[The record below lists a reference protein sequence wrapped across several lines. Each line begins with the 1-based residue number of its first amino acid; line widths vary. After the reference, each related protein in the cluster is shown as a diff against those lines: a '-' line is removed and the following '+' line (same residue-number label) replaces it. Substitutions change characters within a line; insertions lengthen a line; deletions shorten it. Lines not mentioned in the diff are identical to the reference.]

1 MKFSKSVL
9 LALGVSMLVSSA
21 SANSCWECPTETS
34 PVADCITC
42 AGKALVG
49 DELEVVVDFEGCK
62 DDAISWGC
70 CTGSD
75 GAAGAC
81 EAVKCCDGVS
91 CSGPPDAN
99 RPKCETVTSMKVRVP
114 SDATSIT
121 INTHDGQTVNEAGAL
136 ANEVCGGPGGPFNQG
151 GGCSKDVSG
160 ATSHC
165 VVVIDLATCPTSAP
179 TASPTVD
186 AGDEGPQCDGIET
199 CIDIGPCMTAV
210 SVDQDTCLCNYEF
223 ANEGQP
229 CGNPDFAGGLCD
241 AQDICE
247 SGVCVDKF
255 IAQGTVCRAAAADG
269 CDIEDVCDGSSKGCP
284 DVREPDNT
292 PCGNPDFAG
301 GLCDAQDICESGVCV
316 DKFIAQGTVCRG
328 EKQGSS
334 CDVAEEC
341 DGTSKECPIDAF
353 KSDDVVCRGVLEGN
367 VCDKEEKC
375 TGSGPDCPVDAKFGS
390 EKTCREAAGDCDIAE
405 VCDGSSDTCPDDKIR
420 PNDYVCRER
429 AFDCDIEEKCDGEVK
444 QCPCDSARND
454 GYTLKCGTYIYV
466 CGVDVEELTQ
476 GKGKQMRFGDQTI
489 GSAKEIKDLNK
500 MMVRL
505 YVCS

>member
-1 MKFSKSVL
+1 
-9 LALGVSMLVSSA
+9 MLVSSA

-229 CGNPDFAGGLCD
+229 CGNSDFAGGLCD

-255 IAQGTVCRAAAADG
+255 IAEGTVCRAAAADG

-353 KSDDVVCRGVLEGN
+353 KSDDVVCRGVSEGN

-505 YVCS
+505 YVMLMTRLRF

>member
-179 TASPTVD
+179 TASPTALPTVD

-229 CGNPDFAGGLCD
+229 CGN
-241 AQDICE
+241 
-247 SGVCVDKF
+247 S
-255 IAQGTVCRAAAADG
+255 
-269 CDIEDVCDGSSKGCP
+269 
-284 DVREPDNT
+284 
-292 PCGNPDFAG
+292 DFAG

-505 YVCS
+505 YVMLMTRLRF